1 MAQNIALSWLAGA
14 RILELKT
21 VQVNDRLTIP
31 RPCIDAANV
40 VYNVEWSQELRLEE
54 SLREY
59 VKGSMLVDVLRE
71 AGALGPAPSPGRDQ
85 TIFDMSVGYD
95 LEGIRSPRMRD
106 WMAAL
111 ADARAHVDALRGEIP
126 ANLARWRDLDFRTA
140 LSDQVTLSTFH
151 GCPADEIEAIGRFL
165 LDEMGLHVTVKL
177 NPTLLGRDTVDG
189 LLHDVMGYTEI
200 ETREE
205 DFERDLQWGPALEM
219 ADRLSEAARALGR
232 TFAVKLTN
240 TLVVRNHRA
249 FFPAGEEVMYLSG
262 QPLHVLTLH
271 LLERFRRERPELPIS
286 FSAGV
291 DSRNFPDCVA
301 LGLVPITVCSD
312 LLRPGGYARL
322 PRYLARLEETMRS
335 LGVSRM
341 GDYVVKAEGR
351 GEDAVRAV
359 AGSDPLGEALLSAL
373 AAERVDLLGA
383 LEGTGRADLY
393 PRLVQAAAGFNTGP
407 IVERATA
414 DPRYHAGANRKTP
427 KKIGSHLSLF
437 DCVNCDK
444 CLPACPNDANF
455 VYETEPLSGDFESY
469 RVTGGRAVAAPGG
482 RFEVRERHQIAVF
495 QDFCNDCGNCDT
507 FCPEEGGPYLEK
519 PRFFGTLGGWHR
531 WRERDGFFVGERRR
545 GRAGVGASSRTGVRP
560 RDRPGGRTRRL
571 RRRRDPPGDRSP
583 PPPRPRRRGGARGPG
598 GSRPRRLRLPRHGP
612 GRGRSPRPLPRQPH
626 QLRPRRAR
634 GGRRASRKRRAR
646 PAVIRSPH
654 RSSVLEEEA

>member
-21 VQVNDRLTIP
+21 VQANDRLTIP

-71 AGALGPAPSPGRDQ
+71 AGALGPGPSPGRDE

-95 LEGIRSPRMRD
+95 LEGIRSPRMRN
-106 WMAAL
+106 WMASL
-111 ADARAHVDALRGEIP
+111 TDARAHVDALRAEIP
-126 ANLARWRDLDFRTA
+126 ADLGRWRDLDFRTA
-140 LSDQVTLSTFH
+140 LSNQVTLSTFH

-165 LDEMGLHVTVKL
+165 LEEMGLHVTVKL
-177 NPTLLGRDTVDG
+177 NPTLLGRETVDG
-189 LLHDVMGYTEI
+189 LLHDVLGYSEI

-205 DFERDLQWGPALEM
+205 DFARDLHWGPALEM
-219 ADRLSEAARALGR
+219 VDRLSEAARALGR

-240 TLVVRNHRA
+240 TLVVRNHRNV
-249 FFPAGEEVMYLSG
+249 FPAGEEVVYLSG

-271 LLERFRRERPELPIS
+271 LLERFRGERPELPIS

-322 PRYLARLEETMRS
+322 PRYLARLEERMRT

-341 GDYVVKAEGR
+341 GDFVIRAEGR
-351 GEDAVRAV
+351 GEEAVRAAV
-359 AGSDPLGEALLSAL
+359 EPGPLAETLLSVL
-373 AAERVDLLGA
+373 AREGVDLLRA
-383 LEGTGRADLY
+383 LEREGRADLY
-393 PRLVQAAAGFNTGP
+393 LRLVAAAARLNTGP

-414 DPRYHAGANRKTP
+414 DPRYRAAANRRTP
-427 KKIGSHLSLF
+427 RKIGSHLSLF
-437 DCVNCDK
+437 DCINCDK

-455 VYETEPLSGDFESY
+455 VYETEPRSGDFESY
-469 RVTGGRAVAAPGG
+469 RVTGGQAVAGPGG

-519 PRFFGTLGGWHR
+519 PRFFGTLDGWHR
-531 WRERDGFFVGERRR
+531 WRERDGFFLASEGEGVRVWARLGGR
-545 GRAGVGASSRTGVRP
+545 EYALEIDRAEGRAVFADGAIRLDIDHANRRVLGAEALPGAPEGHVLDVSAYLTTSLAVDGVLDPSRANPVNCGPGHGA
-560 RDRPGGRTRRL
+560 
-571 RRRRDPPGDRSP
+571 
-583 PPPRPRRRGGARGPG
+583 AQRGP
-598 GSRPRRLRLPRHGP
+598 LRG
-612 GRGRSPRPLPRQPH
+612 
-626 QLRPRRAR
+626 ADT
-634 GGRRASRKRRAR
+634 A
-646 PAVIRSPH
+646 
-654 RSSVLEEEA
+654 